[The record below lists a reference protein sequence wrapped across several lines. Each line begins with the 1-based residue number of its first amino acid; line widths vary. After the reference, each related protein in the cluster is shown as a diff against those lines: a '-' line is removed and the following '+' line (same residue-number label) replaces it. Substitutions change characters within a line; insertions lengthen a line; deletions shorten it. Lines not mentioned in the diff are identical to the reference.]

1 MNNLEKFYIELNK
14 SKRVKI
20 AFNDVLH
27 IYNTVYPEHK
37 NSTDK
42 NQRILI
48 LLNILEKNKQIAF
61 PKTKWN
67 KRVLPHIP
75 EYINLLGK
83 ETNKQKIDLLK
94 QNSWV
99 PKLYFAVKINN
110 LEQLKTLEKINE
122 FYISRNYEEL
132 LVIPIR
138 ERSMEIF
145 NDEKKLDSLHK
156 KSLLFDGK
164 LTLKDLKCEDIAPP
178 LYYEVMPDCIGKPA
192 LICEN
197 SNSFH
202 SFNRW
207 NKQSEVYGAI
217 IYGNGNEF
225 RKTHHWL
232 NEIQKNYQISKFFYF
247 GDIDP
252 IGLEIP
258 YYVNRDRVN
267 EKMTSIFPAK
277 KLYLALLK
285 SQKSNIISKK
295 NANKN
300 ITNDI
305 FNWLESTEMIEVIKK
320 LFVNKLRIPQEAI
333 SYEDLSQFSFYDPIK

>member
-1 MNNLEKFYIELNK
+1 MNNLEEFYIELNK

-20 AFNDVLH
+20 SFNDVLH
-27 IYNTVYPEHK
+27 IYNKVYSEHK
-37 NSTDK
+37 NSSDK

-48 LLNILEKNKQIAF
+48 LLNILEKNKQISF
-61 PKTKWN
+61 SKTKWN
-67 KRVLPHIP
+67 KRVSPPIP

-83 ETNKQKIDLLK
+83 ETNKQKIALLK
-94 QNSWV
+94 QKSWV
-99 PKLYFAVKINN
+99 PKLSFSVDINN
-110 LEQLKTLEKINE
+110 LEQLKTLEKIND
-122 FYISRNYEEL
+122 FYIETNYEKL
-132 LVIPIR
+132 SVIPIR
-138 ERSMEIF
+138 ERSMKIF

-156 KSLLFDGK
+156 KSILFDGR
-164 LTLKDLKCEDIAPP
+164 LTLHDLKCEDIAPP
-178 LYYEVMPDCIGKPA
+178 LYYEAIADCNGKPA

-207 NKQSEVYGAI
+207 NKQSEIYGAI

-225 RKTHHWL
+225 RKTHYWL
-232 NEIQKNYQISKFFYF
+232 NEIQKKHQISNFFYF

-267 EKMTSIFPAK
+267 EKMTSIFPSK

-305 FNWLESTEMIEVIKK
+305 FNWLESTEIIEVTKK

-333 SYEDLSQFSFYDPIK
+333 SYEDLSQFSFYGD